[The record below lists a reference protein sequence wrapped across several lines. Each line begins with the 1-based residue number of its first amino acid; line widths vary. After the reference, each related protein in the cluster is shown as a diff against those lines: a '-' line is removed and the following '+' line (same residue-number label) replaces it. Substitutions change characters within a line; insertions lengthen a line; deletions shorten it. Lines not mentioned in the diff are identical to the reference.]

1 MPKLWTLTKAARAMM
16 QPTNRM
22 FFFPNLFAI
31 GQITSMPME
40 EGRPP
45 TRPRAEVRVPT
56 AEPCTAQMAGSAA

>member
-1 MPKLWTLTKAARAMM
+1 MM
-16 QPTNRM
+16 QPTNRL

-31 GQITSMPME
+31 GQITSMPMA

-45 TRPRAEVRVPT
+45 TRPRAEVRVPA